1 MNLILRKSILF
12 AMVLLSAA
20 ALSQAQATVEPPL
33 ITVNGQAEV
42 NVAPDEVVFTL
53 EVKKRDKDLL
63 VAKEQNDQIVRGVM
77 ELARKYGIPSQNVQT
92 DYISVEPKYRT
103 ESKRSVDGV
112 VTESK
117 AIFDGYEVSKTVVIK
132 LKDISRFEGLLSDLL
147 KSSVDRVRDVDF
159 RTTAIRK
166 YKDQARALAIRAA
179 QEKAIAMTKEI
190 GQSVG
195 KAYSI
200 REQGYSYAGSSMSN
214 VSSNNMATIEGGDSD
229 DETSTIAPGMIKISA
244 RVTVSF
250 RLL

>member
-1 MNLILRKSILF
+1 MKSQRRW
-12 AMVLLSAA
+12 S
-20 ALSQAQATVEPPL
+20 S
-33 ITVNGQAEV
+33 
-42 NVAPDEVVFTL
+42 
-53 EVKKRDKDLL
+53 R
-63 VAKEQNDQIVRGVM
+63 
-77 ELARKYGIPSQNVQT
+77 
-92 DYISVEPKYRT
+92 
-103 ESKRSVDGV
+103 
-112 VTESK
+112 
-117 AIFDGYEVSKTVVIK
+117 
-132 LKDISRFEGLLSDLL
+132 LKDISRFEGLLSDIL
-147 KSSVDRVRDVDF
+147 KSGVDRVRDVDF

-214 VSSNNMATIEGGDSD
+214 VSSNSMATIESSGDSD

>member
-53 EVKKRDKDLL
+53 EVRKTDKDLM
-63 VAKEQNDQIVRGVM
+63 VAKEKNDQVVRSVL
-77 ELARKYGIPSQNVQT
+77 ELARKYGIPSQDVQT

-103 ESKRSVDGV
+103 ENRRVGGDVGI
-112 VTESK
+112 VTESIR
-117 AIFDGYEVSKTVVIK
+117 IFDGYEVSKTVVIK

-147 KSSVDRVRDVDF
+147 KSSVDRVRNVDF
-159 RTTAIRK
+159 RTTALRK
-166 YKDQARALAIRAA
+166 YKDQARARAIRAA
-179 QEKAIAMTKEI
+179 QEKAIALTKEI

-200 REQGYSYAGSSMSN
+200 REQGYSYGDSN
-214 VSSNNMATIEGGDSD
+214 VASNSIATIEGGGSD

-244 RVTVSF
+244 RVIVSF

>member
-1 MNLILRKSILF
+1 
-12 AMVLLSAA
+12 MVLLSAA
-20 ALSQAQATVEPPL
+20 TLSRAQQSVEPPL

-42 NVAPDEVVFTL
+42 NVVPDEIVFTL
-53 EVKKRDKDLL
+53 DVRKMDKDLM
-63 VAKEQNDQIVRGVM
+63 VAKEQNDRTVRSVL

-103 ESKRSVDGV
+103 ENKRGVDGV
-112 VTESK
+112 LTESIR
-117 AIFDGYEVSKTVVIK
+117 IFDGYEVSKTVVIK
-132 LKDISRFEGLLSDLL
+132 LKDISRFEGLLTDIL
-147 KSSVDRVRDVDF
+147 KSGVDRLRNVDF

-179 QEKAIAMTKEI
+179 REKAVALTGEI

-200 REQGYSYAGSSMSN
+200 REEESSYRSNNLAAN
-214 VSSNNMATIEGGDSD
+214 VSSNSMATIDDDDGGDSG
-229 DETSTIAPGMIKISA
+229 DETSTIAPGMIRISA